1 MIANADY
8 EANQTYRF
16 TFAPNSDNPSPLNIV
31 IPILEDGL
39 VEPEER
45 IRLEINIESPPPPNN
60 IFLRITGIDLR
71 ITDRD
76 G

>member
-1 MIANADY
+1 MNHDY
-8 EANQTYRF
+8 EANQTYNF
-16 TFAPNSDNPSPLNIV
+16 TFPPNT
-31 IPILEDGL
+31 EDPDPVNVEITIRVDMI

-45 IRLEINIESPPPPNN
+45 IRLEINIESPPPPHN
-60 IFLRITGIDLR
+60 IVLRTKDIDLR